1 VPFHQWAPDV
11 YEGAPTSVTAY
22 MAITVKVAAFAALL
36 RLLVEA
42 FGDAVPRLNELFW
55 ALALVTIVVG
65 NVMATIQGNLKRLLA
80 YSSIAHVGFI
90 LVGFVTGTAEGF
102 SAVVFYLFAYLFM
115 NLGAF
120 AVVVALAQKG
130 QDCER
135 LESFAGLAH
144 TRPWLAALMTLFM
157 LSLAGIPGT
166 VGFIAKLTIF
176 MAAVNADVIWLT
188 ILGLLMSVVSVFYY
202 LRLPVLMYMRE
213 PSDDAPRREVASG
226 EAVVLGLCALAVVFL
241 GFFPNWSATSFQVL
255 DWARESVTQLFSSG
269 LS

>member
-1 VPFHQWAPDV
+1 MLW
-11 YEGAPTSVTAY
+11 GL
-22 MAITVKVAAFAALL
+22 AAL
-36 RLLVEA
+36 
-42 FGDAVPRLNELFW
+42 
-55 ALALVTIVVG
+55 TIIVG
-65 NVMATIQGNLKRLLA
+65 NVMAVIQDNVKRLLA
-80 YSSIAHVGFI
+80 YSSIAHAGYL
-90 LVGFVTGTAEGF
+90 LVGFVTGTAEGY
-102 SAVVFYLFAYLFM
+102 SAVVFYLIAYVFM

-144 TRPWLAALMTLFM
+144 KRPGLAALMTLFM

-166 VGFIAKLTIF
+166 VGFIAKFTIF
-176 MAAVNADVIWLT
+176 AAAVNADVIWLT
-188 ILGLLMSVVSVFYY
+188 ILGLLASVVSVYYY

-213 PSDDAPRREVASG
+213 PAEEGAAPRREVSSG
-226 EAVVLGLCALAVVFL
+226 EALVLGVCALAVLFL
-241 GFFPNWSATSFQVL
+241 GFFPNWGWLPIFGDVHVL